1 MESSSLFESRTLTGM
16 LLHQA
21 ERSADKVA
29 LTIVGEDL
37 TYADLVARSNAMARG
52 LQGLGIG
59 HGDVVAVLAEN
70 CADQVVI
77 QFATARLRAI
87 EVMLNTA
94 YRGGFLSHQLRVSGA
109 RVIVVDA
116 RLLPTLF
123 DVIDELPELRHI
135 VVRGPV
141 AAPAPAGLT
150 VTEMVVLHDQDT
162 SPLSLVDPEWSDP
175 STITFTSGTTG
186 PSKGAT
192 MTQNYMCN
200 FAEIEAQI
208 WYRTPDDA
216 FYSCGPLFHLAAKGI
231 AVLGAMRRGVRCVQD
246 ERLSVSTFWERIREE
261 NCNATLMLGSV
272 AMLLWTREPSDVEG
286 VDTVVGVPAPP
297 VSLQK
302 AMEERWKCK
311 FESVYGMT
319 EAAPLSVTGPTI
331 PLRPGSS
338 GKIVRE
344 YFDVRI
350 FDDNDFELPRGEIGE
365 VVVRPMQPHSIF
377 EGYYREPEATA
388 TKFRN
393 LWFHT
398 GDLGKIDDDDYFY
411 FEDRKDDYL
420 RRRGENISSYE
431 VETAIVKHP
440 AVLQVGV
447 VGVASEIAE
456 QEVKASIVLREGAA
470 LDEIELIEHCI
481 ATMPYF
487 AVPRYVEFVS
497 ELPFTPSGKMQKDR
511 IRAGGVEGCWDR
523 EAAGI
528 RLSGRTSRAASST
541 AGGPSHG

>member
-1 MESSSLFESRTLTGM
+1 MSDSSVFLDRTLTGM
-16 LLHQA
+16 LRKQA
-21 ERSADKVA
+21 EAAPEKVA

-37 TYADLVARSNAMARG
+37 TYADLVRRSDAMARG
-52 LQGLGIG
+52 LQQLGVG
-59 HGDVVAVLAEN
+59 RGSVVAVLAEN

-87 EVMLNTA
+87 EVMINTA
-94 YRGGFLSHQLRVSGA
+94 YRGVFLSHQLRVSGA
-109 RVIVVDA
+109 EVIVVDDA
-116 RLLPTLF
+116 LVPTVLEILGE
-123 DVIDELPELRHI
+123 VPSLRHL
-135 VVRGPV
+135 VVRGHQKPGV
-141 AAPAPAGLT
+141 PGVT
-150 VTEMVVLHDQDT
+150 VSTIAELRDCDDG
-162 SPLSLVDPEWSDP
+162 PLSLVDPRWTDP

-192 MTQNYMCN
+192 MTQNYLCN

-208 WYRTPDDA
+208 WYRGPEDA

-246 ERLSVSTFWERIREE
+246 ERLSVSGFWRRIREE

-272 AMLLWTREPSDVEG
+272 AMLLWTREPSDDEG
-286 VDTVVGVPAPP
+286 IDTVVGVPAPP
-297 VSLQK
+297 PSLQP
-302 AMEERWKCK
+302 AMEARWKCK
-311 FESVYGMT
+311 FESVYGLS
-319 EAAPLSVTGPTI
+319 EAAPLSRTGPDI

-377 EGYYREPEATA
+377 EGYYGEPEATA
-388 TKFRN
+388 HKFRN

-398 GDLGKIDDDDYFY
+398 GDLGRIHEDDYFY

-431 VETAIVKHP
+431 VETAIIRHP

-447 VGVASEIAE
+447 VGVQSEMAE
-456 QEVKASIVLREGAA
+456 QEVKASVVLRDGVTLGYE
-470 LDEIELIEHCI
+470 EFIEHCV

-487 AVPRYVEFVS
+487 AVPRYVEFVG
-497 ELPFTPSGKMQKDR
+497 ELPFTPSGKMQKEK
-511 IRAGGVEGCWDR
+511 IRAAGTAGCWDR
-523 EAAGI
+523 EQAGI
-528 RLSGRTSRAASST
+528 RLSGKSRTVT
-541 AGGPSHG
+541 A